1 MAGKLLFYQAEANE
15 LCQELH
21 STMAGKAAQAGKAVE
36 CEGLGSFGK
45 EPQERLL
52 ALGERH
58 ERAIV
63 PIGLAPKG
71 HLHGR
76 GHDILIGNTHEGT
89 QAIIIQ
95 ASTHGKLLGA
105 FDLGNHHTPTLDT
118 MHAHVALHR
127 GYAIERGSGLD
138 HIDLFIA
145 AHTGNLAIVLH
156 TNEQPPAFGIGK
168 SRQCTRNLARIG
180 DLILEILLLMFAL
193 GDEVMNHGLN

>member
-1 MAGKLLFYQAEANE
+1 MVDELLLYQAEVDE

-21 STMAGKAAQAGKAVE
+21 STMAGKATQAGKTVE

-45 EPQERLL
+45 EQQEGMLT
-52 ALGERH
+52 LGEGEH
-58 ERAIV
+58 NALV
-63 PIGLAPKG
+63 ATLLAPKG

-76 GHDILIGNTHEGT
+76 GHDILIGNTHEGA
-89 QAIIIQ
+89 QAVIVQ
-95 ASTHGKLLGA
+95 ASTHGTLLGA

-118 MHAHVALHR
+118 MYAHVALHR
-127 GYAIERGSGLD
+127 GYAIERGSGLN

-145 AHTGNLAIVLH
+145 AHTGNLAIVFH

-168 SRQCTRNLARIG
+168 SRQGTRNLARIG

-193 GDEVMNHGLN
+193 GDEVV